1 MVKHNSQY
9 PKKKLEWQH
18 RISQQEVSGKSIAE
32 WCEEY
37 NLNVRSFYRWKE
49 QITTD
54 SDITEAQVTALTT
67 IQQVTTTDAPK
78 TLRDVYAEYCE
89 KGRSDRA
96 YATRHKQDTLWEQHI
111 KSKFG
116 YRTLESIQVQEIQ
129 DYLLY
134 LYYEKGYS
142 FQYTQS
148 FLKMFYLIFGQ
159 AFCRGYLS
167 SEKYNMLCQ
176 NKLTKIH
183 MPKMKFD
190 EDTEIHIFEREQLE
204 KLDKYFTG
212 TNLELAYLL
221 GRYCGLRI
229 NECFG
234 LKWDHVDLE
243 AGTITIQYQ
252 MMYQDG
258 IIKLVQPKTRNAFR
272 TIYLHDRVLE
282 YLRNRKDE
290 MDRCTEK
297 QKWQRMRKACFI
309 MDADGSPVSTLELV
323 NSLPDGTM
331 QTGNSIKYH
340 ARTIQEQ
347 FGFAFKYHYLRHT
360 YGTQLAMLN
369 TPTHILCKQMG
380 HGNIH
385 VTEKYYIAV
394 SKDGVEILKDHLA
407 KL

>member
-1 MVKHNSQY
+1 MLNLPGGDAQ
-9 PKKKLEWQH
+9 
-18 RISQQEVSGKSIAE
+18 SG
-32 WCEEY
+32 
-37 NLNVRSFYRWKE
+37 
-49 QITTD
+49 
-54 SDITEAQVTALTT
+54 
-67 IQQVTTTDAPK
+67 
-78 TLRDVYAEYCE
+78 AEY
-89 KGRSDRA
+89 S
-96 YATRHKQDTLWEQHI
+96 
-111 KSKFG
+111 
-116 YRTLESIQVQEIQ
+116 
-129 DYLLY
+129 
-134 LYYEKGYS
+134 
-142 FQYTQS
+142 
-148 FLKMFYLIFGQ
+148 
-159 AFCRGYLS
+159 
-167 SEKYNMLCQ
+167 YNMLCQ

-190 EDTEIHIFEREQLE
+190 EDTEIHIFERDQLE
-204 KLDKYFTG
+204 KLDEYFSG

-234 LKWDHVDLE
+234 LTWSHVNLDE
-243 AGTITIQYQ
+243 GTITIQYQ
-252 MMYQDG
+252 MMYQEG

-282 YLRNRKDE
+282 YLRKRKDA
-290 MDRCTEK
+290 MDNCSER
-297 QKWQRMRKACFI
+297 QKWQRLRKACFI
-309 MDADGSPVSTLELV
+309 MGADGNPISTLELV

-331 QTGNSIKYH
+331 QTGNSMKYH
-340 ARTIQEQ
+340 ARTIQEK

-394 SKDGVEILKDHLA
+394 SKDGVDILKEHLA